1 MTQQQSTTSSPTTKN
16 KLWKKIVY
24 SIAIGVT
31 GITVISLGS
40 GIYLVNTID
49 KRLPLIQRLISKHTG
64 YAITVDKIDSGFT
77 NHGQPYVTIDGLK
90 ILAPEQIK
98 PFIQIDNLQ
107 LILSYSSL
115 WHLMP
120 IFSSLQISGSSLF
133 LDYDKNDNLILNG
146 RIITNLIKPSTP
158 TNFDFERWLWQQ
170 KNIIIND
177 INLSLLDSKHHMLPL
192 AVNDIFINIHNAAQH
207 MAYARIDLGN
217 GKIEAGLNFTGNS
230 ITTPT
235 TIRNGELQ
243 LNSIGNNGYL
253 LNLNAQ
259 VNNGSLQFIHA
270 NLNSNNQQIVQI
282 IDNYQDIRDFN
293 GALQI
298 DKKNDDPNA
307 YTVFAHDLTLN
318 TTYGYLFN
326 HAEISG
332 EINNTA
338 EGKSYLNINNLQLD
352 GANSLLKLTQFS
364 DKMTFSGLLNTINIF
379 WHGTLSSPQ
388 NPQLTTS
395 FKNLALSSQE
405 ANIPSFNHLNGQL
418 FAGESSGVLNL
429 QLDNGKI
436 NYPSAFYLP
445 LTVNHFNSHMSWQIE
460 SNNQVKLFWDNVSL
474 QMPQLE
480 FITNGN
486 YDINNSQINASGQIK
501 YLNLADVYQILPR
514 SIPNSG
520 VKYLHDSLKSGYF
533 RNINLA
539 INGDPR
545 AFPFENGGGNF
556 TASGIL
562 ENTDYQF
569 MPDWKGLTAASGKL
583 NVHNQ
588 FTQLTLTSG
597 KLGDIAVEQAKITLP
612 DSNAQYYTI
621 NLEGQAS
628 GQSSDFLTYLESS
641 PFGTQILKAQDLI
654 SITGRARVKIKAAIP
669 LNNPAALKLNG
680 NFEPE
685 SNQIA
690 VTALPTLTIDNLSG
704 QLGFDTKGVAH
715 STLNAT
721 VFNSPIA
728 LTIPAENNFALTSP
742 NFNFSALINFIYPPL
757 ESVIYGTAP
766 VMVNYNLLQQ
776 KLTVNSTLESVTIDT
791 PAPLRKVGNYPSLL
805 QISTNLGESNP
816 EIYANYENNLF
827 ARMNITSASESRQ
840 IQIAIGEDNYSLKHP
855 LSSAP
860 VTIKASVDDFR
871 LLEWGQFINKLLG
884 QQNKPATSESQARA
898 NDVTALVQAESTLVN
913 ESNSF
918 DQFLPIQVELNAN
931 AFWLNNYNLDGG
943 TADVIVD
950 AHKIHAQINTPDLQ
964 GMADYYQESNNLF
977 LNLDKLIYSSAN
989 FLVPAQAAVESQDI
1003 SVSALI
1009 ESNLAAFARS
1019 KAQSDAPTESNTMSS
1034 ALVESANV
1042 VESQPAIES
1051 TPSNLPLPNFPTT
1064 TVNINDLYFQGHYL
1078 GSLSGKIYPADSSLY
1093 FENFILKN
1101 KAATTRINGLD
1112 YCANC
1117 NDGSTYTIVNVHSD
1131 VNDLGS
1137 LVNKIELGDMFH
1149 NGNGTIDLSFKWVG
1163 NLWDFKVES
1172 TLGAIDIN
1180 MANGDLTHVNPGL
1193 VGVLIGVI
1201 NLSAISNLTN
1211 LNHFNFN
1218 NLFGQ
1223 GFAYKDLHTTAQL
1236 KDNILTIQ
1244 ELQLNGEVA
1253 TVNSFGDYYIASN
1266 SVDSYVSVEPR
1277 LGGTVATT
1285 AGIVTL
1291 NPFIGIFVYLG
1302 EKLIGDPIN
1311 KALAI
1316 SYHITGNVESPTF
1329 TQTKISSQLMQNFK
1343 SSMNFIPLP
1352 SLPATNNNEGNN

>member
-1 MTQQQSTTSSPTTKN
+1 MTQQKSITSPPTKKN
-16 KLWKKIVY
+16 KLWKKLAY
-24 SIAIGVT
+24 SVAIGVT
-31 GITVISLGS
+31 GVVIISLGS
-40 GIYLVNTID
+40 GIYLINTLD
-49 KRLPLIQRLISKHTG
+49 QRLPLIQRLIYKHTG
-64 YAITVDKIDSGFT
+64 YNIAVDRIDSGF
-77 NHGQPYVTIDGLK
+77 NNRGQPYLTIEGLK

-98 PFIQIDNLQ
+98 PFIQFDSLQ
-107 LILSYSSL
+107 LILSYSSI
-115 WHLMP
+115 WHLTP
-120 IFSSLQISGSSLF
+120 IFSSLQISGCSLF

-146 RIITNLIKPSTP
+146 RIIGNLIKPSTP
-158 TNFDFERWLWQQ
+158 TRFNFEPWLWLQ
-170 KNIIIND
+170 KNITINN

-192 AVNDIFINIHNAAQH
+192 AVNDIFINIHNADQH

-217 GKIEAGLNFTGNS
+217 GKIEAGLNFTGTS
-230 ITTPT
+230 IKTPA

-270 NLNSNNQQIVQI
+270 NLNSNNQQIVQL

-298 DKKNDDPNA
+298 DKKNDDPNS

-326 HAEISG
+326 HAEVSG
-332 EINNTA
+332 EINDTPQ
-338 EGKSYLNINNLQLD
+338 GKSYLNINNLQLD

-379 WHGTLSSPQ
+379 WHGSLFSPQ

-395 FKNLALSSQE
+395 FKNLTLASQE
-405 ANIPSFNHLNGQL
+405 PNIPSFNHLNGQL
-418 FAGESSGVLNL
+418 FATESSGVLNL
-429 QLDNGKI
+429 QMDNGKI
-436 NYPSAFYLP
+436 NYPAAFYLP
-445 LTVNHFNSHMSWQIE
+445 LTINHFNVHSSWQIE
-460 SNNQVKLFWDNVSL
+460 SNNQVKLSWDNTLL

-480 FITNGN
+480 FTSSGN
-486 YDINNSQINASGQIK
+486 YDINNSQIDTTSQINH
-501 YLNLADVYQILPR
+501 LNLATIYQILPR
-514 SIPNSG
+514 SIPSAG

-533 RNINLA
+533 KNIQLA
-539 INGDPR
+539 MSGDPR

-556 TASGIL
+556 TANGTL
-562 ENTDYQF
+562 ENADYQF
-569 MPDWKGLTAASGKL
+569 MPDWGSLTAAAGKL
-583 NVHNQ
+583 MAHNQ
-588 FTQLTLTSG
+588 FTQLTLTG
-597 KLGDIAVEQAKITLP
+597 GRLGDVTLTQAKITLP
-612 DSNAQYYTI
+612 DSNAQFYTV

-628 GQSSDFLTYLESS
+628 GQSSDFLAYLESS
-641 PFGTQILKAQDLI
+641 PFSTQILKARDLI
-654 SITGRARVKIKAAIP
+654 SINGFSRVKIKAAIP
-669 LNNPAALKLNG
+669 LDNPAALKLTG
-680 NFEPE
+680 SFEPE
-685 SNQIA
+685 SNQISITA
-690 VTALPTLTIDNLSG
+690 VPKLTIDNLSG
-704 QLGFDTKGVAH
+704 QLGFDKKGIAN
-715 STLNAT
+715 STLNAS
-721 VFNSPIA
+721 VLNSPIN
-728 LTIPAENNFALTSP
+728 LIVPEENNLAVTSA
-742 NFNFSALINFIYPPL
+742 NFDFSSVVNFIYPPL
-757 ESVIYGTAP
+757 ESVVYGNAP
-766 VMVNYNLLQQ
+766 VTVNYDLVQQ
-776 KLTVNSTLESVTIDT
+776 QLTVTSNLESVTIDT
-791 PAPLRKVGNYPSLL
+791 PAPLQKIGNYPSSL

-827 ARMNITSASESRQ
+827 ARMNISSKAESRQ
-840 IQIAIGEDNYSLKHP
+840 IQIAIGEDNYSLNHP

-860 VTIKASVDDFR
+860 VTIKASLDDFH

-884 QQNKPATSESQARA
+884 QHNQSSATESPI
-898 NDVTALVQAESTLVN
+898 VTNNIQAESSVAT

-918 DQFLPIQVELNAN
+918 SQFLPIQVELNAN
-931 AFWLNNYNLDGG
+931 AFWLSNYNLDGG
-943 TADVIVD
+943 TADVLVD
-950 AHKIHAQINTPDLQ
+950 THKIHAQINTPDLQ
-964 GMADYYQESNNLF
+964 GTADYYQESNNLF
-977 LNLDKLIYSSAN
+977 LNFDKLIYSSAN
-989 FLVPAQAAVESQDI
+989 FLVPVQATAESQEI
-1003 SVSALI
+1003 SVPELI
-1009 ESNLAAFARS
+1009 ESNLAAFAKA
-1019 KAQSDAPTESNTMSS
+1019 KAQANSVAESNIAAVDLAESTNLAESQ
-1034 ALVESANV
+1034 AIVESA
-1042 VESQPAIES
+1042 P
-1051 TPSNLPLPNFPTT
+1051 TKLPLPNFPLT
-1064 TVNINDLYFQGHYL
+1064 TVNINDLYYQGHYL

-1093 FENFILKN
+1093 FENLILKN

-1117 NDGSTYTIVNVHSD
+1117 TDGSSYTIVNIHSD

-1137 LVNKIELGDMFH
+1137 LVSKIELGDMFH
-1149 NGNGTIDLSFKWVG
+1149 NGNGTIDLSFKWAG

-1180 MANGDLTHVNPGL
+1180 MVNGDLTHVNPGL
-1193 VGVLIGVI
+1193 MGALIGVI
-1201 NLSAISNLTN
+1201 NLGAINNLTN

-1223 GFAYKDLHTTAQL
+1223 GFAYKDLHTTARL
-1236 KDNILTIQ
+1236 KDNTLTIQ

-1253 TVNSFGDYYIASN
+1253 TINSFGDYYLASN
-1266 SVDSYVSVEPR
+1266 SIDSYVSVEPR

-1343 SSMNFIPLP
+1343 SSMSFIPLP
-1352 SLPATNNNEGNN
+1352 SLPATNNNDSNSNN